1 MRWCLLLVASLASVA
16 SAEDDFDDD
25 ELQSEF
31 ILPYSETEDVDFRYV
46 QKKEIKNE
54 RTANSQET

>member
-1 MRWCLLLVASLASVA
+1 MASLASVA